1 MSKDTNT
8 ATNCS
13 RLHAHPYRRQ
23 MLIHLARHVTLSLAD
38 MADELAVRENGRP
51 LTEIPAENVRDIYL
65 ELYHTHLPRLVHAN
79 VAVYDQEQ
87 DLVSRSGYG
96 ADAVADIRVV
106 DEPWIDDYDDTV
118 SS

>member
-1 MSKDTNT
+1 
-8 ATNCS
+8 
-13 RLHAHPYRRQ
+13 
-23 MLIHLARHVTLSLAD
+23 MLVHLERHVTLSLAD
-38 MADELAVRENGRP
+38 MADELAVWENDCP
-51 LTEIPAENVRDIYL
+51 LTEIPAEDVRDIYL

-96 ADAVADIRVV
+96 AAAVADIRVV
-106 DEPWIDDYDDTV
+106 DEQSIDDYDDTV